1 MDKLVDMAYNGYN
14 KTKEADMKKYL
25 IRIETNRSAEAV
37 YINGDSLRPFQIA
50 HNLWNYTTPWTAAQ
64 RLEKLAKAWEDNGF
78 SVRRVY
84 GMVEE
89 MPTSGNEFNLAMI
102 KNEWCGR

>member
-1 MDKLVDMAYNGYN
+1 MDKLADMAYNGYN

-25 IRIETNRSAEAV
+25 IRIETNRSTEAV

-50 HNLWNYTTPWTAAQ
+50 HNLWNYATPWTAAQ

-78 SVRRVY
+78 PVRRVY
-84 GMVEE
+84 GTVEE

-102 KNEWCGR
+102 RNDWCGR

>member
-1 MDKLVDMAYNGYN
+1 
-14 KTKEADMKKYL
+14 MKKYL

-37 YINGDSLRPFQIA
+37 YINGDSTRPFQIA
-50 HNLWNYTTPWTAAQ
+50 HNLWNYATPWTAAQ

-84 GMVEE
+84 GTVEE
-89 MPTSGNEFNLAMI
+89 MPTKGNEFNLAMI
-102 KNEWCGR
+102 KSEWCGVPVTADFLMKNR

>member
-1 MDKLVDMAYNGYN
+1 
-14 KTKEADMKKYL
+14 MKKYL

-50 HNLWNYTTPWTAAQ
+50 HNLWNYATPWTAAQ

-84 GMVEE
+84 GIVEE
-89 MPTSGNEFNLAMI
+89 MPTCGNEFNLAMI
-102 KNEWCGR
+102 KSDWCGR

>member
-1 MDKLVDMAYNGYN
+1 MGMVYNGYN

-50 HNLWNYTTPWTAAQ
+50 HNLWNYATPWTAAQ

-84 GMVEE
+84 GTVEE
-89 MPTSGNEFNLAMI
+89 MPTSGDKFNLAMI
-102 KNEWCGR
+102 RNDWCGR

>member
-1 MDKLVDMAYNGYN
+1 MDKLVGMVYNGYN

-50 HNLWNYTTPWTAAQ
+50 HNLWNYATPWTAAQ
-64 RLEKLAKAWEDNGF
+64 RLERLAKAWEGNGF

-84 GMVEE
+84 GTVKE

>member
-1 MDKLVDMAYNGYN
+1 
-14 KTKEADMKKYL
+14 MKKYL
-25 IRIETNRSAEAV
+25 ICIETNRSAEAV

-50 HNLWNYTTPWTAAQ
+50 HNLWNYATPWTAAQ

-84 GMVEE
+84 GTVEE
-89 MPTSGNEFNLAMI
+89 MPTKGNEFNLAMI
-102 KNEWCGR
+102 KSEWCGVPVTADFLMKNR

>member
-1 MDKLVDMAYNGYN
+1 MGMVYNGYS

-50 HNLWNYTTPWTAAQ
+50 HNLWNYATPWTAAQ
-64 RLEKLAKAWEDNGF
+64 RLEKLAKAWEGNGF

-84 GMVEE
+84 GTVEE

-102 KNEWCGR
+102 KNDWCGR